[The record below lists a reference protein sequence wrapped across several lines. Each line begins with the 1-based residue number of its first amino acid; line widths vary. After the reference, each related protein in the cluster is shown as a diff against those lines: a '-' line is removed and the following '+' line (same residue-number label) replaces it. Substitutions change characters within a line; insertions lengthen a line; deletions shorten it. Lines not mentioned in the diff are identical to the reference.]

1 MYDDVIID
9 EYQDLTACEQ
19 QLVELVWSRVGS
31 LVVLGD
37 DDQSVYGFRFNHPE
51 GITGFPGHWQDVEDI
66 AFPDNRRCATSI
78 VEIANQLM
86 AEAGST
92 KDPMVARAADEGS
105 AAFVQWP
112 SVEEEIAGL
121 ADFVGSRPDDEFL
134 ILVPRRFIGYR
145 LQEAIGAD
153 ARTAFRQ
160 EVLEHPLTQE
170 RFTLASLLA
179 DSEDR
184 VAFRAWLCFHGDQPT
199 KPTGRNAD
207 AYSSFS
213 ASGASPMDIARDIV
227 SGAIRVRG
235 TGSTHIRERASR
247 MVTELATAP
256 GDFHELVDYIFNP
269 DLADTLP
276 ADLADEKRRWVR
288 SDLEQIRDA
297 ALKIRDED
305 EDATLAQ
312 VIRVLRYRIATRA
325 PLSEEQPA
333 RVNIMTLHSA
343 KGLEADA
350 IIVAGLA
357 DQIVPGPPDQDP
369 QTNDNQRAEQRRL
382 LYVAVTRAKN
392 ELVVSWPRS
401 VAYADASVNRIRI
414 DAGSIRSYGSGRRV
428 QLTRS
433 SLLPDDLPGATP
445 GRAWLKSRS
454 G

>member
-1 MYDDVIID
+1 MLCDIAEHVEGNDHERKTQLRRLQAAWARRDLPDARFWGAAERWLRFHGGMLIGEVPHLAATALANGDIPAGMYDDVIID

-288 SDLEQIRDA
+288 SDLEQIQMPPSRFA
-297 ALKIRDED
+297 MRTRTQLSLRSFAFC
-305 EDATLAQ
+305 ATES
-312 VIRVLRYRIATRA
+312 R
-325 PLSEEQPA
+325 
-333 RVNIMTLHSA
+333 
-343 KGLEADA
+343 
-350 IIVAGLA
+350 
-357 DQIVPGPPDQDP
+357 PGH
-369 QTNDNQRAEQRRL
+369 L
-382 LYVAVTRAKN
+382 
-392 ELVVSWPRS
+392 
-401 VAYADASVNRIRI
+401 
-414 DAGSIRSYGSGRRV
+414 
-428 QLTRS
+428 
-433 SLLPDDLPGATP
+433 
-445 GRAWLKSRS
+445 
-454 G
+454 